1 MDIHSYTSVYIHIH
15 TYTYIYYCIH
25 TYTYPSKFG
34 LGERDSVNGLHT
46 QPILV
51 ANVNSREELEGS
63 ADIRNGLQP
72 VQHSVEIFCAE
83 MAMRAV

>member
-1 MDIHSYTSVYIHIH
+1 
-15 TYTYIYYCIH
+15 
-25 TYTYPSKFG
+25 
-34 LGERDSVNGLHT
+34 VNGLHT